1 MEKTNKEKIVSLE
14 DLLKYIK
21 TTIKKREFKYI
32 AFFWIII
39 SIQFIIGS
47 SLQYDGYSIKSPLD
61 FIMKLIAIILL
72 SIIFIMIH
80 YCCIEI
86 IKIVKQYN
94 EGKKLQHKNEK
105 SEENHVKVWDKL
117 KKYRALIYFCII
129 ILCWVPIL
137 LAYYP
142 AIVSYDG
149 GWQIGNYVFNNG
161 KMSHHPVLITLIYAS
176 FYKLGLL
183 YGDANW
189 GMFWFSIFQ
198 MTFMASMF
206 SYVITFVEDRTQ
218 NKIVTII
225 SLLFYA
231 VFPYNQL
238 MSIITTKD
246 VIFAGMFLLFLINF
260 YKAFEKKLKLKDYIF
275 LVITGTIMLLTRN
288 NTVIILAASIPF
300 IFCILFKDKEN
311 LKKAMIILLLT
322 IILYKIVSVC
332 IYANTNSTNDE
343 GSPRLF
349 PFAQATAKIVGES
362 EDELTEDE
370 KEKISYYFTNYE
382 KLAKD
387 YKPAIA
393 DNTANLINSK
403 NINKDKKEFYIF
415 MWQLFRKY
423 PVKFIDSGLNTIR
436 GLWYINDTSFNTI
449 NHDKMKHIAGALEL
463 FTNPIKLDPKYKLSI
478 QSKIPKLRS
487 FYNKMFC
494 LNEYENIPI
503 LYILFQPATYFYIS
517 LAFLL
522 YVMYKKDNTKKT
534 IGIIIFLYAISN
546 IVGACALV
554 RYLYPVIVCTPLMLA
569 LSTKNKK
576 NHINCLDRSVI
587 RMYNKKACK

>member
-1 MEKTNKEKIVSLE
+1 
-14 DLLKYIK
+14 
-21 TTIKKREFKYI
+21 
-32 AFFWIII
+32 
-39 SIQFIIGS
+39 
-47 SLQYDGYSIKSPLD
+47 
-61 FIMKLIAIILL
+61 MKLIAIILL

-94 EGKKLQHKNEK
+94 EEKKLQHKNEK
-105 SEENHVKVWDKL
+105 SEENHVKVWNKL

-149 GWQIGNYVFNNG
+149 GGQIGNYVFNNG
-161 KMSHHPVLITLIYAS
+161 KMSHHPVLITLIYVS

-198 MTFMASMF
+198 MTFMASIY
-206 SYVITFVEDRTQ
+206 SYVITFAEDRTQ

-260 YKAFEKKLKLKDYIF
+260 YKAFEKNLKLKDYIL

-349 PFAQATAKIVGES
+349 PFAQATAKIVRES

-393 DNTANLINSK
+393 DNTANLTNSK

-576 NHINCLDRSVI
+576 KSYKLP
-587 RMYNKKACK
+587 